1 MLSIEKIDGVIWDM
15 DGVLHSYIPF
25 AQSLPHWNGA
35 AVRAFNTVAA
45 ASGLNHG
52 LSFEQL
58 HRMAAQSFQ
67 DHGASV
73 AVFSRDYGMCQR
85 KMHIEFHREA
95 EMEKL
100 INAHDLLPDLFS
112 RSSHLQHIVLTHGSS
127 DWAQRCLEKHGL
139 RDYFNAVI
147 SFEDVDMRKKSECEI
162 PFLTAI
168 EYSGLSA
175 DRLAMVEDTKK
186 NLIIPKRLGMQTVF
200 IEESGLEP
208 QWIKKPTPEDKYIDL
223 SVATAPDFL
232 KLLAS
237 VPS

>member
-1 MLSIEKIDGVIWDM
+1 MLSLEKIEGVVWDM

-45 ASGLNHG
+45 ASGLEHG
-52 LSFEQL
+52 LSFDEL
-58 HRMAAQSFQ
+58 HLMAAQSFQ

-73 AVFSRDYGMCQR
+73 AVFSRNYGMCER

-100 INAHDLLPDLFS
+100 ILAHDTLPDLFKQT
-112 RSSHLQHIVLTHGSS
+112 SHLKHVVLTHGST
-127 DWAQRCLEKHGL
+127 DWAERCLVKNGL

-147 SFEDVDMRKKSECEI
+147 SFEDVDMIKKSDSEI
-162 PFLTAI
+162 PVLRAI
-168 EYSGLSA
+168 GQLDLPAENLVMA
-175 DRLAMVEDTKK
+175 EDTKK

-208 QWIKKPTPEDKYIDL
+208 QWIRKPTAEDHYVDL
-223 SVATAPDFL
+223 SVPTAPDFL

-237 VPS
+237 VPV